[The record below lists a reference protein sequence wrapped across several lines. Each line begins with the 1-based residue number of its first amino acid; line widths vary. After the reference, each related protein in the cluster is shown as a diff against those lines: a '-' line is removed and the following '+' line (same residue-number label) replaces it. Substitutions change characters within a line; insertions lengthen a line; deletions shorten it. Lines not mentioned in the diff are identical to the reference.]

1 MITVAVIAALLCAP
15 ALVDTLRQPSLRRLA
30 WRNVNRRRS
39 EAMTIIIGSLLG
51 TAIITAAMVVDDTIS
66 SSIRDFGRTQL
77 GPIDELATTDDLS
90 QLDAIV
96 AALTTPPLP
105 ATDGVVRAVGTG
117 AALTSAGTATGEA
130 RSVIPDGTL
139 LEIDFDAARAFGGD
153 VKATGLAGAG
163 PTPSSG
169 EAVLNSRSARDLRVR
184 AGDRIE
190 VHAFGASTTLT
201 VRQVVP
207 ELGVAGFRSALVA
220 PGTIER
226 LAASSA
232 GTAARPPQ
240 GLVLVSNAGGVF
252 DGVGR
257 SDDVVLAMAQ
267 RLQGRQVDIVE
278 RKQELLE
285 AADEQGRSVGQ
296 LYQGIGGFSVIAG
309 VLLLVNLFVM
319 LSEDRKV
326 ELGMLRAVGFTRS
339 RVTRSFGVEG
349 LVYSV
354 VASVLG
360 ALAGIGVGWVIT
372 RIASQIISDAEQN
385 DLVFRLSVEPR
396 TLLTG
401 GLVGLVISMLTV
413 WATSARIARLNV
425 IAAIR
430 DLPQP
435 RRTGRRVL
443 RLVGLVLGA
452 VAGVL
457 FATAGISGK
466 TPGLVVL
473 GVPLAA
479 ACTAGLVSR
488 VVRGRA
494 PLFVAAS
501 ISVVWCVGVFS
512 FLGDAMEGSTINVFL
527 LQGMILVAASVAMV
541 TALDHEASALV
552 RKLSRRGG
560 ALPARLGLAYPLAR
574 RFRTGMLLGMYALI
588 IFTMTFISVFSGV
601 LGGQTDS
608 LTSDAS
614 AGYSVFVDS
623 NNANP
628 VTEELLAAQPGVT
641 KVASFTRAFPEW
653 LADFR
658 STPIRFPITGFD
670 ESLLALGAPV
680 LSEREPGV
688 ADDLT
693 QFRRVLADPTTAIVN
708 DYFLQAGGGPPED
721 RVKVGDT
728 VQLIDPTSRRPVA
741 LRVVGVMRADPFLLP
756 MGAFV
761 SPDVLRASLATSS
774 SVNRHYLAVAPG
786 TDAAALAAKL
796 EDTFLQNGVESTTI
810 RASVQLNL
818 RTFRNFLALMRG
830 YLALGLLIGIAGLGV
845 VMVRAVR
852 ERRREIGML
861 RAMGVSSSVVRRAF
875 LLESMFIALQG
886 IVLGVVLGMI
896 TSYSVLTNS
905 IVFGT
910 GTLAFVWPWLALVG
924 IVIIPLVAS
933 LIATAL
939 PAARASQIKPAVAL
953 RVTD

>member
-1 MITVAVIAALLCAP
+1 MTTVAIVAALLCAP
-15 ALVDTLRQPSLRRLA
+15 ALLDTLRQPSLRRLA

-39 EAMTIIIGSLLG
+39 EALTIIIGSLLG

-77 GPIDELATTDDLS
+77 GPIDEIATTDDLS

-96 AALTTPPLP
+96 AALTTPTLP
-105 ATDGVVRAVGTG
+105 GTDGVVRAVGTG
-117 AALTSAGTATGEA
+117 AALTSAGEGRA
-130 RSVIPDGTL
+130 VVPDGTL
-139 LEIDFDAARAFGGD
+139 LEIDFDAARSFGGN
-153 VKATGLAGAG
+153 VRATGLADAG
-163 PTPSSG
+163 PTPSPG

-184 AGDRIE
+184 AGDAIE

-226 LAASSA
+226 LAASSTGA
-232 GTAARPPQ
+232 AARPPQ
-240 GLVLVSNAGGVF
+240 GLVLVSNTGGVF
-252 DGVGR
+252 DGVAR
-257 SDDVVLAMAQ
+257 SDEVVLAMAQ
-267 RLQGRQVDIVE
+267 RLQGRQIDIIE
-278 RKQELLE
+278 RKQELLD

-372 RIASQIISDAEQN
+372 RIASRIISDAEQS

-401 GLVGLVISMLTV
+401 GFVGLVISMLTV

-443 RLVGLVLGA
+443 RLAALAVGA
-452 VAGVL
+452 VVGAL
-457 FATAGISGK
+457 CATAGISGK

-479 ACTAGLVSR
+479 SCAAGLVSR

-501 ISVVWCVGVFS
+501 IAVVWCVGVFS

-527 LQGMILVAASVAMV
+527 LQGMILVAASVSIV
-541 TALDHEASALV
+541 TALDHEAGALV
-552 RKLSRRGG
+552 RRLSRHGG

-588 IFTMTFISVFSGV
+588 IFTMTFISVFSAV

-614 AGYSVFVDS
+614 AGYAVFVDS
-623 NNANP
+623 NGANP
-628 VTEELLAAQPGVT
+628 VTEEQLAAQPGVT
-641 KVASFTRAFPEW
+641 KVASFVRAFPEW

-658 STPIRFPITGFD
+658 STPLRFPITAFD
-670 ESLLALGAPV
+670 ESLLAFGAPV

-688 ADDLT
+688 PDDLT
-693 QFRRVLADPTTAIVN
+693 QFRRVLADPTTVIVN

-728 VQLIDPTSRRPVA
+728 VQLLDPTSRRPVD

-761 SPDVLRASLATSS
+761 SPDLVRASLASSS

-786 TDAAALAAKL
+786 TDAGALASRL
-796 EDTFLQNGVESTTI
+796 EDAFLQNGVESTTI

-861 RAMGVSSSVVRRAF
+861 RAMGVSSAVVRRAF
-875 LLESMFIALQG
+875 LLESVFIALQG
-886 IVLGVVLGMI
+886 IVLGVVLGLI

-910 GTLAFVWPWLALVG
+910 GTLAFVWPWYALAG
-924 IVIIPLVAS
+924 IVVVPLVAS

-939 PAARASQIKPAVAL
+939 PAARAAQIKPAVAL